1 MNGPPLLPL
10 SIQHPMPRRT
20 AIPSALPAVQ
30 QLVLSDGDS
39 DDNTDKQH
47 QLEADQDQ
55 PSPGPAILISPVKAR
70 AAKRGIA
77 GKSNSE
83 VWELSDSEIIGE
95 KSIF

>member
-1 MNGPPLLPL
+1 
-10 SIQHPMPRRT
+10 MPRR
-20 AIPSALPAVQ
+20 AVIPSAIPAVQ
-30 QLVLSDGDS
+30 QLVPLSDGDS
-39 DDNTDKQH
+39 DDNMD

-55 PSPGPAILISPVKAR
+55 PGPAILISPVKAR

-95 KSIF
+95 KSIFRKK

>member
-1 MNGPPLLPL
+1 
-10 SIQHPMPRRT
+10 MPRRT

-39 DDNTDKQH
+39 DDNMDKQH
-47 QLEADQDQ
+47 QLEAESADQDQ

-70 AAKRGIA
+70 AAKWEIA